1 MTLELLPP
9 TSPLCC
15 YIGRGCALIEWTAP
29 AVATPPW
36 YYELYYSRNNV
47 LFELYMTNIFNT
59 RVFVNG
65 LPPETTIFMKV
76 RAVYTEGT
84 DEQYSPFEVIKKG
97 KIITSPI
104 TMRITGVNGS
114 MISAGA
120 VFNFFDIKTG
130 RLIPLRTSEDIHIE
144 N

>member
-9 TSPLCC
+9 INPLCC
-15 YIGRGCALIEWTAP
+15 YVGRGCALVEWEAP
-29 AVATPPW
+29 TVTVDPW

-59 RVFVNG
+59 RVFING
-65 LPPETTIFMKV
+65 LPPETTIYMGA

-84 DEQYSPFEVIKKG
+84 DEQYSPFAVVKKG
-97 KIITSPI
+97 KIVTSPI
-104 TMRITGVNGS
+104 TMRITAVNGS
-114 MISAGA
+114 RINAGS

-130 RLIPLRTSEDIHIE
+130 RLISLRTSEDINIV